1 MLASGDF
8 LLHEEVLG
16 QIYGIT
22 RAAVTSLQF
31 SGKVGC
37 CCQHPSYWL
46 SLAPRT

>member
-1 MLASGDF
+1 MLASGEF

-31 SGKVGC
+31 SGKVG
-37 CCQHPSYWL
+37 PL
-46 SLAPRT
+46 LATPILPA